1 MCNAL
6 GNKGAHP
13 MTDLADALLT
23 AAISILAGLCWG
35 IVLHLWGV

>member
-1 MCNAL
+1 
-6 GNKGAHP
+6 